1 MSKDLWYV
9 KGIVVSKV
17 TQTPGRE
24 SAPAGA
30 GVLGARRPGP
40 ENFWGELAELAGRG
54 PPHRPPQHKGATL
67 RRGAGSTV
75 ERNCYPGAGDSQ
87 HEKTCW
93 GSPGL
98 RNFWL
103 VVLDDLE
110 VPALTRVRVHVV
122 QEY

>member
-54 PPHRPPQHKGATL
+54 PPHRPPAAQ
-67 RRGAGSTV
+67 RRHAAEGSL
-75 ERNCYPGAGDSQ
+75 ELSRKELLPRR
-87 HEKTCW
+87 W
-93 GSPGL
+93 G
-98 RNFWL
+98 F
-103 VVLDDLE
+103 
-110 VPALTRVRVHVV
+110 TT
-122 QEY
+122 